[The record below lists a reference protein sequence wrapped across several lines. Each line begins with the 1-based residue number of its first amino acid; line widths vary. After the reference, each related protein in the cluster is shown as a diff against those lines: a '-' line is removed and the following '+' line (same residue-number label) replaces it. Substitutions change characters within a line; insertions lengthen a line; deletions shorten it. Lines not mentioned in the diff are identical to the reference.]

1 MYIFFADPGHAWL
14 RVLKTEIEPIK
25 DKISSYSYMNRKYV
39 YLEED
44 CDAGIFIKYKF
55 GKDISYRELE
65 NKGIIKEK
73 YSENTIIR
81 SFESYNP
88 FDL

>member
-25 DKISSYSYMNRKYV
+25 DKISSYSYMNGKYV

-44 CDAGIFIKYKF
+44 CDASVFLKHKF
-55 GKDISYRELE
+55 GKKASYKELWS
-65 NKGIIKEK
+65 NGTIKEK
-73 YSENTIIR
+73 HSENTVIR
-81 SFESYNP
+81 SFEPYSP
-88 FDL
+88 F